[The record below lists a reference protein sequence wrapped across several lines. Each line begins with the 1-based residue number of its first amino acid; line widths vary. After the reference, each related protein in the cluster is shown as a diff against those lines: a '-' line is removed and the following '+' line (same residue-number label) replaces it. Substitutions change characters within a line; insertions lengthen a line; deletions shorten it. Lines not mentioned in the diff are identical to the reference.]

1 MNHEREIRDA
11 HLAGLEFVAFV
22 HGLAKVLPPP
32 HHHALEHL
40 LRFCL
45 AIPLNIEAGLSQ
57 VPPEERAAC
66 LEIARGCAVACTAS
80 LDLLAAAGLCPWA
93 RLSPGKA
100 MLARVLSG
108 LASPAGPS
116 AAPGHPVRPPAGD
129 RGSASGWMERELR
142 RRPGLDRERRED

>member
-1 MNHEREIRDA
+1 MNHEREVRDA
-11 HLAGLEFVAFV
+11 HEAGLEFVAFV

-45 AIPLNIEAGLSQ
+45 AIPLNIEAGMSP

-66 LEIARGCAVACTAS
+66 LEIARGCAVACRAS
-80 LDLLAAAGLCPWA
+80 LDLLAAAGLCPRA
-93 RLSPGKA
+93 NLTPGKPL
-100 MLARVLSG
+100 LARILTG
-108 LASPAGPS
+108 LAVPDVHSAVPGPA
-116 AAPGHPVRPPAGD
+116 VRPPAGD

-142 RRPGLDRERRED
+142 RGPGTDRERRED